1 MFLHLLC
8 LIHLDWLG
16 SVFPVGP
23 IGGGIKQL
31 PRNCSKNLKS
41 CANIVC
47 LLCKIDNLIKSS
59 YCNYITAKGYCI
71 TISRTLLYYYK
82 LRRMG
87 VLAPQYSKLRPAFLY
102 RLTIQ
107 FLAVVGFSFFI
118 KNKPWCGNQI
128 NKTVYIAYC
137 TSVYP
142 NLYLPGLPISHWW
155 GVIRLEHN

>member
-59 YCNYITAKGYCI
+59 YCNYITAKGCCI

-102 RLTIQ
+102 RPSNFSSCWLFLLYKGCDVGIRSTKQ
-107 FLAVVGFSFFI
+107 FI
-118 KNKPWCGNQI
+118 
-128 NKTVYIAYC
+128 
-137 TSVYP
+137 
-142 NLYLPGLPISHWW
+142 
-155 GVIRLEHN
+155 